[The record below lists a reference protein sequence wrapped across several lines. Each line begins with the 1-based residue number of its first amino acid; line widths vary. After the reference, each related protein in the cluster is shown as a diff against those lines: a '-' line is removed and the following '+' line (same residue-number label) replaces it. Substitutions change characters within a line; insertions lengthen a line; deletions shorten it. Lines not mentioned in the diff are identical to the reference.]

1 MGRTHLGQ
9 TATATLFLGMILSK
23 CVGEGSA
30 VTVLGQ
36 PGQQVTL
43 PCSYNYE
50 ENTHIP
56 QLSVQWRGPNNQL
69 LCHYI
74 KHKAYQNCTSG
85 YTITYSPGSITLTI
99 QHVHMEDFGA
109 HVCSV
114 SKPHEFSDY
123 SMNLVRMSESVT
135 SAPKSGGDLSG
146 PTWTLI
152 ILYTLLSVC
161 M

>member
-1 MGRTHLGQ
+1 MWRTPLEQ
-9 TATATLFLGMILSK
+9 TATAALFLGIIMSQI
-23 CVGEGSA
+23 VGEGSA
-30 VTVLGQ
+30 VKVLSQ

-43 PCSYNYE
+43 LCSYNYE
-50 ENTHIP
+50 DNTHIP

-74 KHKAYQNCTSG
+74 KHKAYQNCTRG
-85 YTITYSPGSITLTI
+85 YTISYSPSSITLTI

-123 SMNLVRMSESVT
+123 SMELARMSEYVT
-135 SAPKSGGDLSG
+135 SAPKSGGDQSG
-146 PTWTLI
+146 STWTLI
-152 ILYTLLSVC
+152 IFHTLLSVC